1 MLSQERQGQTV
12 FSSNTKIAMAC
23 AVFAILLGYIW
34 LAAAQSCLGTTQY
47 LISGPYQNYFYS
59 DCHVQAQ
66 AVVTSPLPESNLT
79 IIGPRLIVAFPG
91 GNSGFCTYF
100 APQDGKNGTLGIEL
114 VSFNGSPLSS
124 VYNATSGSQIP
135 VVGVTG
141 VLSFNKSAA
150 LTVPILGS
158 VRTLRDF
165 VEGPSLLQSEIQDAI
180 MFSTYQGKGASL
192 SRLWLD
198 NVTTSTF
205 TMTPYRNNTNGMVEI
220 KNKTLMIDAGLYTFT
235 ATYNYAQLEQL
246 TAMEVLSPAADGL
259 ITQKPQ
265 LTIDLGSLS
274 FLSYTEKL
282 LAGAWRFLTYF
293 GRDSMI
299 SALLLQPIL
308 SQGNGSA
315 MEAVLGAV
323 LERMNSTDGS
333 VCHEETIGDYA
344 TWLHLQDNVTST
356 APSYSYVMIDSDF
369 YLPVLMDRY
378 LTQSSIGQS
387 RMSAFLSTAAGSINP
402 ANMGYSYGQLLGINA
417 AKVMNLAAPFAAPGG
432 QIMQNLA
439 HLKED
444 QIVGQWRDSTYGI
457 GGGRIP
463 FDVNTALMP
472 AALRAI
478 ASLSRANSSIFP
490 SHPKWGTLADDYASV
505 WEAHTLPFFQID
517 LSHATATTRLQNFMK
532 RNTFYTGPT
541 HASSL
546 PSKNYTYYGISLNGY
561 DNLKT
566 VDVQHTDTCFHLFL
580 LNTTNDAQLSTLL
593 NATANSIN
601 LPFPAGLNTPVGI
614 VVANPAL
621 GKEAVLTQNYTTGA
635 YHGTVV
641 WSWQQAMMAKGLELQ
656 LGRCTTPASA
666 GNPSTAPTKNLQKIP
681 SFCGNKAIYN
691 NVKQAYNTL
700 WDLIEANSNEQSQE
714 VWSWTYKNGKYQVAD
729 LGTLT
734 PPPGVGAQTESD
746 IRQLW
751 SLTFL
756 AVTRDM
762 SLK

>member
-1 MLSQERQGQTV
+1 
-12 FSSNTKIAMAC
+12 MAC
-23 AVFAILLGYIW
+23 AVFVALLAYIW
-34 LAAAQSCLGTTQY
+34 SVQAQSCPITTQY
-47 LISGPYQNYFYS
+47 LVSGPYQNYFYS
-59 DCHVQAQ
+59 DCQVQAQ
-66 AVVTSPLPESNLT
+66 AVVTSPLPDSNLT
-79 IIGPRLIVAFPG
+79 IIGPRLIVAFPA
-91 GNSGFCTYF
+91 GNSGICTYF

-114 VSFNGSPLSS
+114 VSSNGNPLTS
-124 VYNATSGSQIP
+124 VYNTTSGSQNP

-180 MFSTYQGKGASL
+180 KVSAYQGNGASL

-205 TMTPYRNNTNGMVEI
+205 TMVPAQNNTNGKIEI
-220 KNKTLMIDAGLYTFT
+220 RNKTLMFDAGTYTFT
-235 ATYNYAQLEQL
+235 ATLDYPQLEQL
-246 TAMEVLSPAADGL
+246 TAMEVLSTASDGL
-259 ITQKPQ
+259 ITQSPQ
-265 LTIDLGSLS
+265 QTVSLS

-299 SALLLQPIL
+299 SALLMQPIL

-378 LTQSSIGQS
+378 LTQSSVGQS

-402 ANMGYSYGQLLGINA
+402 ANKGLTYGQLLGINA
-417 AKVMNLAAPFAAPGG
+417 AKIVNLATPFAAPGG
-432 QIMQNLA
+432 QVMKNLA

-490 SHPKWGTLADDYASV
+490 THPKWGMVADNLASV
-505 WEAHTLPFFQID
+505 WESNTLPFFQID
-517 LSHATATTRLQNFMK
+517 LSQSTATTRLQNFMK

-541 HASSL
+541 NVKSL
-546 PSKNYTYYGISLNGY
+546 PSTNYTYYGIALNGY
-561 DNLKT
+561 DNLKI
-566 VDVQHTDTCFHLFL
+566 VDVQHTDTSFHLFL
-580 LNTTNDAQLSTLL
+580 LNTTNDTQLTTLL
-593 NATANSIN
+593 DATANSIN
-601 LPFPAGLNTPVGI
+601 LPFPAGLNTPVGV

-621 GKEAVLTQNYTTGA
+621 AKEPILTQNYTTGA

-656 LGRCTTPASA
+656 LARCTAPASA

-681 SFCGNKAIYN
+681 SFCGNKAVYN
-691 NVKQAYNTL
+691 NVKKAYNTI
-700 WDLIEANSNEQSQE
+700 WDLIDANPAEQSQE
-714 VWSWTYKNGKYQVAD
+714 VWSWTYKNGQYQVAD
-729 LGTLT
+729 LGTLI

-756 AVTRDM
+756 AVTRNM